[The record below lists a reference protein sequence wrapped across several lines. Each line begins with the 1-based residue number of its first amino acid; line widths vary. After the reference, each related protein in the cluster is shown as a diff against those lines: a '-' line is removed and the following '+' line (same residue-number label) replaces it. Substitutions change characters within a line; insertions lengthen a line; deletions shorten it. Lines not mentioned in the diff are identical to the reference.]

1 MTTGKSGVEQKNS
14 DAFTEENLFHTEGF
28 VVQDSVGGMQ
38 TTAPPMKRK
47 LPRICPMIETLTTG
61 YAICRRRI
69 PKAASAAPEKPVA
82 IIEAMSLEQLPDEE
96 LVAQYR
102 STAEVRQREQYVD
115 ELFRRNYN
123 RVARWCLRFTDD
135 RESAA
140 DLAQEIFSKAYQKL
154 SSFQGQSK
162 FSTWLFV
169 IARNHCLNAVRA
181 NARQATE
188 LKADDGEAI
197 LLGIADHSPNPHSLM
212 EQTASAQL
220 VRKLL
225 SEALDETEKMVF
237 TLHYG
242 EEVPLDAIT
251 RLLQLENQSGAKAYI
266 VSAKRKLGRLCNS
279 GSTRPVQ
286 RNLSEA
292 RHDGSGHLE
301 IVVRSDT
308 GVPDASAVGSF
319 GGRKEESPASGR
331 LPALPGRTGDVE
343 VV

>member
-1 MTTGKSGVEQKNS
+1 
-14 DAFTEENLFHTEGF
+14 
-28 VVQDSVGGMQ
+28 
-38 TTAPPMKRK
+38 
-47 LPRICPMIETLTTG
+47 MIDTLTTG
-61 YAICRRRI
+61 YAIGCRRRI
-69 PKAASAAPEKPVA
+69 PKVAPAAPEKPVA
-82 IIEAMSLEQLPDEE
+82 IIGAMSLEQLPDEE

-102 STAEVRQREQYVD
+102 STTEVRQREQYVD
-115 ELFRRNYN
+115 ELFRRNYT
-123 RVARWCLRFTDD
+123 RVARWCLRFTAD

-140 DLAQEIFSKAYQKL
+140 DLSQEIFAKAYRNL

-197 LLGIADHSPNPHSLM
+197 LLAIADNSPNPHSLM
-212 EQTASAQL
+212 EQTASAEL

-266 VSAKRKLGRLCNS
+266 VSAKRKLARL
-279 GSTRPVQ
+279 VQ
-286 RNLSEA
+286 QWKA
-292 RHDGSGHLE
+292 RGQYKG
-301 IVVRSDT
+301 I
-308 GVPDASAVGSF
+308 
-319 GGRKEESPASGR
+319 
-331 LPALPGRTGDVE
+331 
-343 VV
+343 